1 MLKHVA
7 PHKQP
12 EISAKRTHTLLYKV
26 QPEGRGSGQVE
37 SLYSLLQRLAYEHS
51 LAPNRLVCMTLAND
65 PDIRATMAPSTT
77 APTHSYDSNVKEWN
91 WGSCWT
97 WGKDTPN
104 LMIGAGLAAMRW
116 ANALEIASGNQSL
129 DECTLRG
136 LHLQISTNKL
146 VVAEARICLDCL
158 QQDLTTGRMPYERLL
173 WRMRPV
179 SCCPIH
185 RKALLSPQCG
195 KQRVKHKDKYLRI
208 DYCGAC
214 KQCGSLGFS
223 CSDTTAT
230 PCSEADLWRAEQCAQ
245 LLVALS
251 SNWHQLPGKMKKL
264 MKAQVEA
271 TGGVQ
276 AFAAKVGIPKSD
288 ISRWLNG
295 TSSRLGIDQLLD
307 IAWVKGVSLP
317 ELLQGNW
324 VEVNIPKGDRSP
336 LRARRQIK
344 KINHDQLRQAMIDAI
359 AHGKNATQVART
371 MQVSTKSMKSHAA
384 LYEELQAHAISRKQ
398 ATDEHRRSMALDEA
412 AGVATQLLA
421 AGEKLSLRNAMKL
434 TGNSWYP
441 TELRAQ
447 CLRVIAHVLENA
459 EPPMRGRISAA
470 TFGAAIAVA
479 RRLQSSR

>member
-1 MLKHVA
+1 
-7 PHKQP
+7 
-12 EISAKRTHTLLYKV
+12 
-26 QPEGRGSGQVE
+26 
-37 SLYSLLQRLAYEHS
+37 
-51 LAPNRLVCMTLAND
+51 
-65 PDIRATMAPSTT
+65 
-77 APTHSYDSNVKEWN
+77 
-91 WGSCWT
+91 
-97 WGKDTPN
+97 
-104 LMIGAGLAAMRW
+104 
-116 ANALEIASGNQSL
+116 
-129 DECTLRG
+129 
-136 LHLQISTNKL
+136 
-146 VVAEARICLDCL
+146 
-158 QQDLTTGRMPYERLL
+158 
-173 WRMRPV
+173 
-179 SCCPIH
+179 
-185 RKALLSPQCG
+185 
-195 KQRVKHKDKYLRI
+195 
-208 DYCGAC
+208 
-214 KQCGSLGFS
+214 
-223 CSDTTAT
+223 
-230 PCSEADLWRAEQCAQ
+230 
-245 LLVALS
+245 
-251 SNWHQLPGKMKKL
+251 

-307 IAWVKGVSLP
+307 IAWVEGVSLP

-434 TGNSWYP
+434 
-441 TELRAQ
+441 
-447 CLRVIAHVLENA
+447 
-459 EPPMRGRISAA
+459 
-470 TFGAAIAVA
+470 
-479 RRLQSSR
+479 SRNTS